1 MRLARCAAAAL
12 LALCL
17 PSSSPA
23 NNPCGM
29 TALPGRGDPGSPCVL
44 WTPAR
49 PGHRS
54 WSRLALRVRPAG
66 PRKAVFFCT
75 TFRRTG

>member
-23 NNPCGM
+23 NNPCGLM
-29 TALPGRGDPGSPCVL
+29 TLTGGGDSAGML
-44 WTPAR
+44 LHFQLAR
-49 PGHRS
+49 KLVG
-54 WSRLALRVRPAG
+54 
-66 PRKAVFFCT
+66 K
-75 TFRRTG
+75 